1 MYYYAG
7 ECSELLERIYK
18 YEGGAN
24 SVMQYPISEAMIAA
38 ATTTTSSS
46 TKDSKAADSQE
57 QEFLPFLTVSTVI
70 SISHRHIIIM
80 IVIICLWY

>member
-18 YEGGAN
+18 YEGGAS
-24 SVMQYPISEAMIAA
+24 SVIQYPISEAMIAV
-38 ATTTTSSS
+38 ATTASSC